1 MKKLIL
7 SIAVILLTLNVNAQ
21 NQEYPHQQNFI
32 ATVYDNVDLLI
43 GTKVYP
49 SNLSLPEYGYGDFYT
64 KPDKKRHYGVKKKKD
79 RKSPYSSLNKIEFIV
94 KSATPNS
101 SRTWILELENTST
114 SELVYFEYKKPWT
127 KSNNSDSEL
136 SFYEI
141 PNAIYSAE
149 ISSRKDRLEDKI
161 TYSTPY
167 GEFVSFTKV
176 VRGTDTVVYLTLSTY
191 GSTLNVLE
199 KGATILFTDGT
210 QLKFP
215 NIDIKTKAHTASSLS
230 GYDYS
235 IFKSLTAE
243 EIEMFSTKTIEY
255 FKLYIYDREINEKDS
270 KKYNA
275 YMNLLK

>member
-1 MKKLIL
+1 MKNYLFIIAALI
-7 SIAVILLTLNVNAQ
+7 SFNSFAQ
-21 NQEYPHQQNFI
+21 NQEYPHQQNYI
-32 ATVYDNVDLLI
+32 AVVHDNVDLLI
-43 GTKVYP
+43 GSKVYP

-79 RKSPYSSLNKIEFIV
+79 YKSPYSSLNKIEFIV

-101 SRTWILELENTST
+101 NRTWILELENTST

-127 KSNNSDSEL
+127 NSKHSDSEL

-141 PNAIYSAE
+141 PNAIYSSE

-176 VRGTDTVVYLTLSTY
+176 VRGDEVDIYLKLETY

-215 NIDIKTKAHTASSLS
+215 NIDIETKAHTATSLS

-243 EIEMFSTKTIEY
+243 EIEMFSTKTVEY
-255 FKLYIYDREINEKDS
+255 FKLYIYDREINKKDG
-270 KKYNA
+270 KRYNA
-275 YMNLLK
+275 YINILKQ

>member
-7 SIAVILLTLNVNAQ
+7 SIAIGILSIYNVNAQ
-21 NQEYPHQQNFI
+21 NQEYPHQQNYI
-32 ATVYDNVDLLI
+32 AVIYDNVDLLI
-43 GTKVYP
+43 GSKVYP
-49 SNLSLPEYGYGDFYT
+49 SNLSLPEYGYSDFYT
-64 KPDKKRHYGVKKKKD
+64 KPDKKRHYGAKKKD
-79 RKSPYSSLNKIEFIV
+79 YRSPYSSLNKIEFIV

-101 SRTWILELENTST
+101 SRTWMLELENTST
-114 SELVYFEYKKPWT
+114 SELVYFEYKKSYT
-127 KSNNSDSEL
+127 KSKHTDSEL

-141 PNAIYSAE
+141 PNAIYSAQ
-149 ISSRKDRLEDKI
+149 ISSRKDKLEDKI

-167 GEFVSFTKV
+167 GENVAFTKV
-176 VRGTDTVVYLTLSTY
+176 VRGADVVIYLSLSTY

-210 QLKFP
+210 QLNFP
-215 NIDIKTKAHTASSLS
+215 DIDIETKAHTATSLS

-255 FKLYIYDREINEKDS
+255 FKLYIYDRDINEKDG